1 MQAKAIPRNHRLAPN
16 TMIRTFALL
25 LPLLLAST
33 AASADESKWQ
43 AFLVAGES
51 ALSKKE
57 FTEAEKL
64 FRAALREA
72 SAFEKTDER
81 RGITLN
87 HLATTLNAQRHYGHA
102 EPVLLQA
109 MAIWDEMPP
118 SNELHLATTL
128 HHLAGI
134 HHARGEYET
143 AAKALVH
150 ALEIRERSLPADH
163 AALRHT
169 RKSITTLGAVL
180 GKDHYILQAGRPPAK
195 QAKATKAVVKAE
207 PTKRAPVKLAMV
219 KPAAPEKARAPAQTA
234 AKPGKVRTASKA
246 QTAGQSAGR
255 FVLHLASFKTVE
267 AANQAWSR
275 LQSTYQELLG
285 NLALTL
291 QPADL
296 GDQGTFQR
304 ILAGPV
310 TQKTAARDLCKRLKG
325 KGQYCAVVPSP
336 S

>member
-1 MQAKAIPRNHRLAPN
+1 M
-16 TMIRTFALL
+16 TRTFALL
-25 LPLLLAST
+25 LSLLLAST
-33 AASADESKWQ
+33 SVSADETKWQ

-51 ALSKKE
+51 ALTKKD
-57 FTEAEKL
+57 FAEAEKL

-109 MAIWDEMPP
+109 MTVWDDSPP

-134 HHARGEYET
+134 YHARGEYEA
-143 AAKALVH
+143 AAKPLVR

-163 AALRHT
+163 PALRHT
-169 RKSITTLGAVL
+169 RKSMAALGAVL
-180 GKDHYILQAGRPPAK
+180 GTDHYTLQAGKQAAKLAKGKPARGETTQSQPAK
-195 QAKATKAVVKAE
+195 GQ
-207 PTKRAPVKLAMV
+207 PVKLAGAKIV
-219 KPAAPEKARAPAQTA
+219 ASKKAKAPVQTA
-234 AKPGKVRTASKA
+234 AKMTKA
-246 QTAGQSAGR
+246 QTAKAETKSETAGR
-255 FVLHLASFKTVE
+255 FVLHLASFKTTE
-267 AANQAWSR
+267 AAKQAWSR
-275 LQSTYQELLG
+275 LQSNYAELLG
-285 NLALTL
+285 DLALTL
-291 QPADL
+291 QAADL
-296 GDQGTFQR
+296 GDQGIFQR

-310 TQKTAARDLCKRLKG
+310 KQKTAARDLCKQLKG
-325 KGQYCAVVPSP
+325 KGQYCAVVPNP